1 MVDGNDIGKLR
12 NHTLTGEGREEV
24 KKVKHTEKQNS
35 RRLSTTVKANFHP
48 QPSTNLSPL
57 TDSSLTS
64 RFRLSLSMIYA
75 FKALL
80 PVSHAF
86 QLVPIPYR
94 SSNRSR
100 IFISGTS
107 NHSGNLFRLFI
118 SGCAVVWRA
127 PDWHR
132 TLADSCS
139 WLVKRELVTDTA
151 EDTEEKSR
159 NWLQSSL
166 FCILKCNHRMEFFS
180 WPLSRK
186 KPAHRAPFFPRSD
199 CEISDSFHSKARRIE
214 TFCVLISLL
223 TILVPIGDLLM
234 ALSGRTKR
242 RSRRRK
248 WCPWYVNEHAGI
260 VINFI
265 FV

>member
-1 MVDGNDIGKLR
+1 MDRNRHGLPHQLMASCELSNGQTGIESFSQRDGHTSFASRQSVLMVDGNDIGKLQ

-35 RRLSTTVKANFHP
+35 RRLSTTVNANFHP

-127 PDWHR
+127 PDSHR

-139 WLVKRELVTDTA
+139 
-151 EDTEEKSR
+151 
-159 NWLQSSL
+159 
-166 FCILKCNHRMEFFS
+166 
-180 WPLSRK
+180 
-186 KPAHRAPFFPRSD
+186 
-199 CEISDSFHSKARRIE
+199 
-214 TFCVLISLL
+214 
-223 TILVPIGDLLM
+223 
-234 ALSGRTKR
+234 
-242 RSRRRK
+242 
-248 WCPWYVNEHAGI
+248 
-260 VINFI
+260 
-265 FV
+265 